1 MAAWSTW
8 RKVANLPAGNARG
21 LKESPILFARI
32 ERIGRCTDCDVGH
45 QGTLIAPSIKTIR
58 PDPNGHIEIKPDR
71 QAGITRML
79 AAVTELVIGEPLHE
93 LLHGHH
99 MRMAEGT
106 LVRGFDPGQRCLF
119 AYAVHNPS
127 LQVATVWEPK
137 ARPIGSLSACSG

>member
-1 MAAWSTW
+1 VTHSAHQVKAFEPQDVIKANRACLSHGAWSTR

-93 LLHGHH
+93 LLH
-99 MRMAEGT
+99 ET
-106 LVRGFDPGQRCLF
+106 
-119 AYAVHNPS
+119 
-127 LQVATVWEPK
+127 T
-137 ARPIGSLSACSG
+137 